1 MTRSLAFLPYLR
13 VFEAVARL
21 GTLKGAAEELHLS
34 PGAISLQLRKLSERT
49 GATLFEKAGRNVV
62 LTAAGRDFS
71 QAVSHNL
78 RQLSAAARVA
88 GKPGGEGSVQS
99 LKVSL
104 PTALGI
110 AWLTSAIVDFA
121 ESRGI
126 ANLTINEGVTQD
138 QVAWDSNDLAIVY
151 DNPPFQGRS
160 WQLLSEVKLR
170 PVCSPTLFPRLD
182 LQHRD
187 RALSGVALLHEDD
200 GDEWAKWAAA
210 ARISLQGSTKVRVPS
225 VAHAVAS
232 AVQGKG
238 IALAS
243 DVLTRGYLGDGQL
256 IQPFPTA
263 INASRAYYLLW
274 AVDRADDLL
283 LQALITQLLDE
294 LKPELLISTR
304 N

>member
-49 GATLFEKAGRNVV
+49 GATLFEKAGRNVI
-62 LTAAGRDFS
+62 LTSAGRDFS

-78 RQLSAAARVA
+78 RQLSQAARAA
-88 GKPGGEGSVQS
+88 GRPVGDGPVQS
-99 LKVSL
+99 LKVSV

-110 AWLTSAIVDFA
+110 AWLSSAVVEFA

-126 ANLTINEGVTQD
+126 ASVTINEAVTHD
-138 QVAWDSNDLAIVY
+138 QVAWESNDIAVVY

-182 LQHRD
+182 LQRRE
-187 RALSGVALLHEDD
+187 RALTGTTLLHEDD

-210 ARISLQGSTKVRVPS
+210 ARISLQGSARVRVPS

-238 IALAS
+238 IALVS
-243 DVLTRGYLGDGQL
+243 DVLTRGYLGEGHL

-274 AVDRADDLL
+274 AIDRADDQL
-283 LQALITQLLDE
+283 LQSLIVRLLAFSDP
-294 LKPELLISTR
+294 KNTK
-304 N
+304 

>member
-62 LTAAGRDFS
+62 LTSAGRDFS

-78 RQLSAAARVA
+78 RQLSQAARAA
-88 GKPGGEGSVQS
+88 GRPAGDSPVQS

-110 AWLTSAIVDFA
+110 AWLSSAVVEFA

-126 ANLTINEGVTQD
+126 ASVTINEAVTHD
-138 QVAWDSNDLAIVY
+138 QVAWERNDIAVVY

-160 WQLLSEVKLR
+160 WQLLSEVRLR

-182 LQHRD
+182 LQHRE
-187 RALSGVALLHEDD
+187 RALAGTTLLHEDD

-210 ARISLQGSTKVRVPS
+210 ARVSLQGSARVRVPS

-274 AVDRADDLL
+274 AIDRADDQL
-283 LQALITQLLDE
+283 LQSLIVRLLDL
-294 LKPELLISTR
+294 LKSEKHQM